1 MQRIAERAFGAAELQ
16 GPKWTTLSPK
26 PAGTVGAQSLVR
38 DVGASGAGERTPT
51 PFNDSAAAENREIL
65 SQSQLADKSLDSL
78 SNKVNLLLS
87 ETAAIGARISQ
98 SRYEKK
104 SHILRQGTLMVYL

>member
-1 MQRIAERAFGAAELQ
+1 MQRIAERAFGAAELSGQ
-16 GPKWTTLSPK
+16 KWTTPSPK
-26 PAGTVGAQSLVR
+26 PAPAGAARSPA
-38 DVGASGAGERTPT
+38 GAMAGAAGAGERTPT
-51 PFNDSAAAENREIL
+51 PFDISAVTENKEIL

-98 SRYEKK
+98 SR
-104 SHILRQGTLMVYL
+104 

>member
-1 MQRIAERAFGAAELQ
+1 MQRIAERAFGAAELSGQ
-16 GPKWTTLSPK
+16 KWSTPSPK
-26 PAGTVGAQSLVR
+26 PAPQAGAQSPA
-38 DVGASGAGERTPT
+38 GAMAGAAGATGAGERTPT
-51 PFNDSAAAENREIL
+51 PFDISAATENKELL

-98 SRYEKK
+98 SRYMN
-104 SHILRQGTLMVYL
+104 ILVLPAL

>member
-16 GPKWTTLSPK
+16 GPKWTTPSPK
-26 PAGTVGAQSLVR
+26 PSGAVGARSPVR
-38 DVGASGAGERTPT
+38 GVGATGAGERTPT

-78 SNKVNLLLS
+78 TNKVNLLLS

-98 SRYEKK
+98 SRYEKNAYC
-104 SHILRQGTLMVYL
+104 QV